1 MTQVSKMRLVTVQAV
16 LLLVPAALLLEVEL
30 TAQKVSVGL
39 PEQKAQLAKTIEG
52 LSRRPI
58 TCAKGREGERGLTP
72 YEAAHLVELVF
83 SATRDVHRHFQGE
96 SLFSSMQ
103 SGLPFTGGT
112 YAVYSASGKIRDAL
126 AYSEYGLCQDAPD
139 EPDSERFRQV
149 EKESQL
155 WLDERIGGLKK
166 LEKELADAR
175 AAFDADRIP
184 LGVLTWALVVS
195 QVVGWVLTVFVVL
208 PHDMK
213 ALRERMARRASGKQL
228 EPARARPS
236 QVTTAV
242 SLLGVAMCIG
252 VVIWFFD
259 TGRTSPY
266 PYLSP
271 ALVFRFRALGLFL
284 SAFLYGQIGQGQN
297 WARITFGALFVLGL
311 IPYGLELS
319 AMSGRSLPL
328 GALGAIVG
336 AFQLMALILLF
347 TSPGSEWF
355 KKAPRVADLKGETVE
370 KGDPQ
375 GGPA

>member
-1 MTQVSKMRLVTVQAV
+1 MRLVTVQAV
-16 LLLVPAALLLEVEL
+16 LLMVPAALLLEVEL
-30 TAQKVSVGL
+30 TAQEVSVGL

-52 LSRRPI
+52 LSSRPI
-58 TCAKGREGERGLTP
+58 TCAKGREAERGLTP
-72 YEAAHLVELVF
+72 REAGHLVNLALN
-83 SATRDVHRHFQGE
+83 ATSEVDRHFQGE

-112 YAVYSASGKIRDAL
+112 YAIYSASGEIGHAVTQYKIR
-126 AYSEYGLCQDAPD
+126 YGLCQAVPD

-149 EKESQL
+149 EKESQR
-155 WLDERIGGLKK
+155 WLDERIAGLKK

-184 LGVLTWALVVS
+184 LGVLTWALVIA

-213 ALRERMARRASGKQL
+213 ALRERMARRANGKQL

-236 QVTTAV
+236 QVATAV

-266 PYLSP
+266 AYLSP

-297 WARITFGALFVLGL
+297 WARITFGVLFVLGL

-355 KKAPRVADLKGETVE
+355 KKAPRVADLKGEGE
-370 KGDPQ
+370 QKGDPPV
-375 GGPA
+375 GPA